1 MQTLRFLLILVLAFS
16 PDSFG
21 NGQTQPKR
29 RYTRPGG
36 RGLRPTGY
44 RPREEATDYCDEVF
58 DCLKKGVCKANPA
71 KPCHCQF
78 NECKTK
84 LDKVVEIIRKE
95 IPNTKDSCKGV
106 GDCYTKKICHP
117 FQACNCFFNKCEA
130 KKPEGSCNKVD
141 DCYKQKPSALPCRPH
156 QACHCYKNK
165 CENRGDEDNC
175 ETDKV
180 GFEPPP
186 LNICVRDS

>member
-1 MQTLRFLLILVLAFS
+1 MSFCVNGFKKVKWYCPDALLNKWKFYC

-36 RGLRPTGY
+36 RGLRPTRY

-84 LDKVVEIIRKE
+84 LDKVQEIIKTE

-106 GDCYTKKICHP
+106 GDCYKKKICHP
-117 FQACNCFFNKCEA
+117 SQACNCLYDATATRINARTGGMKTIV
-130 KKPEGSCNKVD
+130 K
-141 DCYKQKPSALPCRPH
+141 L
-156 QACHCYKNK
+156 
-165 CENRGDEDNC
+165 
-175 ETDKV
+175 
-180 GFEPPP
+180 
-186 LNICVRDS
+186 IM